1 MVQTDGGVGYAVT
14 VPAGVAERLPATG
27 ARVSLHTELVVKE
40 DGWALF
46 GFDRAVERMVFQ
58 RLLGASGFGPKLA
71 LALLSALGPE
81 RTVRSILAR
90 DLAALSSVSGVGRRR
105 PSGWCS
111 SCRTSSATS
120 RSRRPAPRAAG
131 TEEAVQALVGLGYGP
146 GAADD
151 AVRAALGGRRT
162 AGNLATDPAG
172 ACSSSPPP
180 GEGADRDERASRD
193 RRMELHPLR
202 YHQPE
207 AGARPTRPSARDR
220 CNHCRA
226 WHIVTPGERPVRWN
240 ARLDDGGP
248 MTQAAGHHPRALP
261 EETGADAALRPSRLD
276 EFVGQ
281 AQVKSSLQIAI
292 DAAKGRRETLDHT
305 LFFGP
310 PGLGKTTLAML
321 MAREMGVQL
330 RTTSGPVL
338 EKPGDLVG
346 LLTSLGPG
354 DMLFIDEIHRM
365 KPALE
370 EFLYPAME
378 DFRVDVRIAD
388 GPHAQ
393 TIPMALE
400 RFTLI
405 GATTRFGLLTPP
417 MRARFGL
424 VERLGLLSA
433 RRAAADRRPLG
444 VRSSRCPID
453 EAGAAEIARRSRGT
467 PRVANRLL
475 RRVRDYA
482 QVKADGRINV
492 AVAARGAG
500 PAQRGRVRPRRHGRA
515 HPHHDHREVRRRARS
530 GSARWPSRSA
540 RTPARC
546 RTCTSRI
553 LIQQGFLE
561 RTPRGRCATALAY
574 RRFGLTPP
582 PAAQATIFDG

>member
-1 MVQTDGGVGYAVT
+1 MDRLQVT
-14 VPAGVAERLPATG
+14 
-27 ARVSLHTELVVKE
+27 
-40 DGWALF
+40 
-46 GFDRAVERMVFQ
+46 
-58 RLLGASGFGPKLA
+58 
-71 LALLSALGPE
+71 
-81 RTVRSILAR
+81 
-90 DLAALSSVSGVGRRR
+90 
-105 PSGWCS
+105 
-111 SCRTSSATS
+111 
-120 RSRRPAPRAAG
+120 
-131 TEEAVQALVGLGYGP
+131 
-146 GAADD
+146 
-151 AVRAALGGRRT
+151 
-162 AGNLATDPAG
+162 
-172 ACSSSPPP
+172 
-180 GEGADRDERASRD
+180 
-193 RRMELHPLR
+193 
-202 YHQPE
+202 
-207 AGARPTRPSARDR
+207 
-220 CNHCRA
+220 
-226 WHIVTPGERPVRWN
+226 TPDV
-240 ARLDDGGP
+240 
-248 MTQAAGHHPRALP
+248 LP

-276 EFVGQ
+276 EFIGQ

-292 DAAKGRRETLDHT
+292 DAAKQRRETLDHT

-338 EKPGDLVG
+338 ERPGDLVG

-378 DFRVDVRIAD
+378 DYRVDVRISE

-424 VERLGLLSA
+424 VERLGFYPPDELQQIVTRSA
-433 RRAAADRRPLG
+433 GILAI
-444 VRSSRCPID
+444 PI
-453 EAGAAEIARRSRGT
+453 EETGAAEIARRSRGT

-482 QVKADGRINV
+482 QVKADGRITKAVAAAALARLNVDEFGLDDMDTRILTTIIEKFGGGPVGLGTV
-492 AVAARGAG
+492 AVAVGEDAG
-500 PAQRGRVRPRRHGRA
+500 TLQ
-515 HPHHDHREVRRRARS
+515 EVYE
-530 GSARWPSRSA
+530 PY
-540 RTPARC
+540 
-546 RTCTSRI
+546 

-582 PAAQATIFDG
+582 AGQPTIFDG